1 MITLVCFASAAAH
14 AQITPNIRLGNQE
27 QNQVDK
33 VKRIKKAAKERKK
46 KSRKER
52 KAEADSLANQK
63 AEQETE
69 RLKGMAEQAAKDTL
83 SNQIDKQFS
92 ELDEYSDELDAAEK
106 LGTKVKDLREDSLT
120 MRDVADTVANEALKY
135 GEKELE
141 KEVSEAIA
149 AQGEAPNLDM
159 KQGLAGEVPGGM
171 PGGTPGGTPGA
182 PGGTPDP
189 SQLAGGGMSKD
200 ELEKLKAMMDLR
212 QAARK
217 AAKSKDLMEVLPTI
231 ATSVTAAMPSVDKVK
246 QKYFKYGKI
255 KGHPEKNIFKQQP
268 LHKRFVWGGN
278 LDVVLGLKNS
288 LDFGPFV
295 GYKINK
301 VWEVYVGGKYRTEFN
316 FQKKWYFKRGAD
328 EMLGYQLFTH
338 YTLYKSIFAYAGY
351 ENNLAKPKAV
361 PNTPGDNDPA
371 KVWVPSAMVGVGRK
385 FQVRSNIG
393 AHCMILYDLLYDR
406 ETALYPRP
414 WQVRMGFYKK

>member
-1 MITLVCFASAAAH
+1 MKGPLYLFLILTFLFCLDQQAH
-14 AQITPNIRLGNQE
+14 AQITPNIRLGSQE
-27 QNQVDK
+27 QSQVDK
-33 VKRIKKAAKERKK
+33 IKRIKKATKNRKK

-52 KAEADSLANQK
+52 KSEADSLANQK
-63 AEQETE
+63 AEQEGE

-83 SNQIDKQFS
+83 GNQIDKQFS
-92 ELDEYSDELDAAEK
+92 ELEEYSEELDAAERAGLK
-106 LGTKVKDLREDSLT
+106 IKEVRDDSLT

-135 GEKELE
+135 GEKQLE

-149 AQGEAPNLDM
+149 AQGEAPDLDL
-159 KQGLAGEVPGGM
+159 KKGLPGDVPEGM
-171 PGGTPGGTPGA
+171 PGDV
-182 PGGTPDP
+182 PDP
-189 SQLAGGGMSKD
+189 SQLAGGAMSKE
-200 ELEKLKAMMDLR
+200 ELEKLKALMDLR

-217 AAKSKDLMEVLPTI
+217 AAKSKELMEVLPAI
-231 ATSVTAAMPSVDKVK
+231 ASSVTSALPSVDKVK

-288 LDFGPFV
+288 LDFGPFL

-301 VWEVYVGGKYRTEFN
+301 VWEVYIGGKYRTEFN
-316 FQKKWYFKRGAD
+316 FQKKWYFKRGDD

-338 YTLYKSIFAYAGY
+338 YTLYKSIFAYGGY
-351 ENNLAKPKAV
+351 ENNLAIPKAI
-361 PNTPGDNDPA
+361 PNSPGDKDPA

-385 FQVRSNIG
+385 FQIRSNIG
-393 AHCMILYDLLYDR
+393 AHCLVLYDLLYDQ